1 MPSQAISTD
10 ALREHMAH
18 GGIRASPER
27 RATSHKV
34 AGPHAEV
41 TRIIRLH
48 SRTWIPEGHAEPA
61 FGTVG
66 AQGEGRPARAQRA
79 EGAQCSAHVHEL
91 LHQPAPGGRPGAAAR
106 LFLPRSLI
114 FAGS

>member
-10 ALREHMAH
+10 ALHEHMAH
-18 GGIRASPER
+18 GGIRAPPER
-27 RATSHKV
+27 RAMSRTV

-41 TRIIRLH
+41 IRIICMH
-48 SRTWIPEGHAEPA
+48 SQTWIPEGHAEPA

-79 EGAQCSAHVHEL
+79 EGAQCAAHVHEP
-91 LHQPAPGGRPGAAAR
+91 LHQPAPGGRPAAAAR